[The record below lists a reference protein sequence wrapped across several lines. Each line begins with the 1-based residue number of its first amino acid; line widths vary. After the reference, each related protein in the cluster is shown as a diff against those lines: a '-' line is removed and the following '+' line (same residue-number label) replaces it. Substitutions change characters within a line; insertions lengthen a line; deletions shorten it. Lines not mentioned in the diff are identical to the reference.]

1 MSTSSNPLLRGLLS
15 RIFSISRRTWIFLS
29 VTFLAVILLLIWA
42 AISTAGW
49 LFGMA
54 RDSVN
59 AAPEAVRA
67 ATAQVEQVIPGVH
80 EKLGVL
86 VPGLKPETP
95 PREVSGTDPAPVA
108 RFPGLA
114 RVQWQRDDQ
123 QVQVR
128 YQGKADFSSVLKH
141 YTQEFAA
148 LGYQHTLL
156 SATSTEERHEFIKD
170 GEYFNLVFSTGESDL
185 VAIDLSSRHPEKA
198 DQQAQIEATPRR

>member
-170 GEYFNLVFSTGESDL
+170 GELFTIVFSLLERDVVTI
-185 VAIDLSSRHPEKA
+185 ALSSRHHGKS
-198 DQQAQIEATPRR
+198 DKNVKNEAT